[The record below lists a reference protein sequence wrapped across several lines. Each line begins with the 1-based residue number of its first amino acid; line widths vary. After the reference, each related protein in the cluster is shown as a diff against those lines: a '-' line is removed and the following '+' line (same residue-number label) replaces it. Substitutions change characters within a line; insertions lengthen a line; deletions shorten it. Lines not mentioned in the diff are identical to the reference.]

1 MKITSIEAIHLRVED
16 PNIGLFD
23 GSYDDCL
30 IVVTTD
36 DGRQG
41 IGEVESFSPAIVAL
55 VNGPSSHNHAMCLR
69 ELLIGET
76 LDDPVRLWQ
85 KVYNATDYVGRR
97 GIVMH
102 ALGGMDLALWDLH
115 AQKLGQPVHALI
127 GGKKRDRLPAY
138 GTIYPLERTPD
149 GVKRQVEQAQA
160 MNLRNFKLVADPWW
174 FEDIALAERL
184 LRAGREQAGPEARLI
199 VDAALAYRTAAEGL
213 RLFPVYQEIA
223 LWFLEAP
230 LPLDDLAGHR
240 EMAGRGL
247 PMGVGDLGLTHV
259 DEFID
264 FMDRG
269 GADICQPDITMVGGF
284 TGIKRIAA
292 ATFLRGKRVI
302 THGYKTNIEIAANLH
317 FLAAQEK
324 EEILE
329 FSTSR
334 SPLRWQ
340 TTRERLPVE
349 ADGCVAVPTKPGLGV
364 TLDWDFVNQHRY
376 PATTR
381 KQRD

>member
-1 MKITSIEAIHLRVED
+1 LPLKITDIEAIHLRIED

-30 IVVTTD
+30 IVVTTE

-69 ELLIGET
+69 DLLFGET
-76 LDDPVRLWQ
+76 LDDPARLWR

-102 ALGGMDLALWDLH
+102 ALGGVDLALWDLL
-115 AQKLGQPVHALI
+115 AQAAGQPIHTLI
-127 GGKKRDRLPAY
+127 GGKKRDRLAAY
-138 GTIYPLERTPD
+138 GTIYPLEQTPA
-149 GVKRQVEQAQA
+149 GVKRQVERAQQ

-174 FEDIALAERL
+174 FEDIDATANL
-184 LRAGREQAGPEARLI
+184 LRAGREQAGPNAKLI
-199 VDAALAYRTAAEGL
+199 VDAALAYRTPAEGL
-213 RLFPVYQEIA
+213 VLFPVYREIG

-230 LPLDDLAGHR
+230 LPLDKLAGHR
-240 EMAGRGL
+240 EMAGRGIPL
-247 PMGVGDLGLTHV
+247 GVGDLGLTHV
-259 DEFID
+259 DEFVE
-264 FMDRG
+264 FMERG

-284 TGIKRIAA
+284 TGIRQVAA
-292 ATFLRGKRVI
+292 AAFARSKRVV
-302 THGYKTNIEIAANLH
+302 THGYKTNITIAANLH
-317 FLAAQEK
+317 FLAAQDK

-334 SPLRWQ
+334 SPLRWE

-349 ADGCVAVPTKPGLGV
+349 ADGCVRVPTVPGLGV
-364 TLDWDFVNQHRY
+364 TLDWEFVNRHRFGG
-376 PATTR
+376 AI
-381 KQRD
+381 KS

>member
-1 MKITSIEAIHLRVED
+1 MTMKITDIQAIHLRIED

-69 ELLIGET
+69 ELLVGET
-76 LDDPVRLWQ
+76 LDDPARLWR
-85 KVYNATDYVGRR
+85 KVYEATDYVGRR

-102 ALGGMDLALWDLH
+102 ALGGVDLALWDLH
-115 AQKLGQPVHALI
+115 GQALGQPVHALL
-127 GGKKRDRLPAY
+127 GGKKRDRLAAY

-149 GVKRQVEQAQA
+149 GVRRQVREAQA

-174 FEDIALAERL
+174 FDDLKLTGGL
-184 LRAGREQAGPEARLI
+184 LRAGRTEAGPDARLI
-199 VDAALAYRTAAEGL
+199 VDAALAYRTVAEGL
-213 RLFPVYQEIA
+213 SLYPFYKEIG

-240 EMAGRGL
+240 EMAGHGIAL
-247 PMGVGDLGLTHV
+247 GVGDLGLTHV
-259 DEFID
+259 DEFIA
-264 FMDRG
+264 FMDAG
-269 GADICQPDITMVGGF
+269 AADICQPDITMVGGF
-284 TGIKRIAA
+284 TGIQRLAA
-292 ATFLRGKRVI
+292 AAFGRGKRVI

-329 FSTSR
+329 FSTSK

-349 ADGCVAVPTKPGLGV
+349 TDGCVAVPTAPGLGV
-364 TLDWDFVNQHRY
+364 TLDWDFVNAHRF
-376 PATTR
+376 P
-381 KQRD
+381 K

>member
-1 MKITSIEAIHLRVED
+1 MKITNIEAVHLRIED

-55 VNGPSSHNHAMCLR
+55 VNGPSSHNHAMCLQ
-69 ELLIGET
+69 ELLVGET
-76 LDDPVRLWQ
+76 LDDPVRLWR
-85 KVYNATDYVGRR
+85 KIYEATNYVGRR
-97 GIVMH
+97 GIAMH
-102 ALGGMDLALWDLH
+102 ALGGVDIALWDLH
-115 AQKLGQPVHALI
+115 GQALGKPIHALL
-127 GGKKRDRLPAY
+127 GGQQRDRLSAY

-149 GVKRQVEQAQA
+149 GVKRQVAAAQA

-174 FEDIALAERL
+174 IEDLGLTARL
-184 LRAGREQAGPEARLI
+184 LRAGREQAGAKARLI

-213 RLFPVYQEIA
+213 SLYPTYQEIG

-247 PMGVGDLGLTHV
+247 PLGVGDLGLTHV
-259 DEFID
+259 DEFIE

-269 GADICQPDITMVGGF
+269 GADICQPDISMVGGF
-284 TGIKRIAA
+284 TGIQRIASA
-292 ATFLRGKRVI
+292 AAQRGKRVI

-317 FLAAQEK
+317 FLAVQEN

-329 FSTSR
+329 FSTSK
-334 SPLRWQ
+334 SPLRWR
-340 TTRERLPVE
+340 TTRDRLPVE
-349 ADGCVAVPTKPGLGV
+349 SDGCVAVPAKPGLGV
-364 TLDWDFVNQHRY
+364 SLDWDFVDQHRY
-376 PATTR
+376 RPPAW
-381 KQRD
+381 